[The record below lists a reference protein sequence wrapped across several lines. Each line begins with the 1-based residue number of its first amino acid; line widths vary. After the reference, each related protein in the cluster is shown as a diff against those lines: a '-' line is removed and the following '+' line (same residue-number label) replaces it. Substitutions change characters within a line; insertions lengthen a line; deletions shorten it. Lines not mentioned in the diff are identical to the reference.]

1 MAGITFDDLVPSA
14 NKAGSIS
21 FDDLVP
27 SKSNKNMN
35 PADIIVPQAGGG
47 ARAAAYGFSAGMIPF
62 ANRITSAMAA
72 GAVSPFVD
80 ETYSQL
86 YRQAMADTRA
96 TQEANPGMTTL
107 GNVAGAVSTL
117 PAAFSKTPQVT
128 GALSGAGRGL
138 KYVTDT
144 AGKLATARPFKGSGV
159 AAGAGNLAAK
169 MVGGA
174 AVAAPVTGAYF
185 AGEAQ
190 PGEMGEQF
198 MQGAKLGG
206 TLGAALPVAGAV
218 VGGLGGAAIKGAKN
232 IKAGIGAR
240 GADELD
246 DAAMAIK
253 DVATQQYAKMRQ
265 AGAVFSPNAT
275 QNIQAKISQTLAQDG
290 ALNPRLH
297 DKVLAVYDDISQGL
311 SKGAVGLD
319 ELDQWRQVLGDIAGN
334 FSDKV
339 NARKATIM
347 IKSIDDLVENVQ
359 PTDLISGG
367 KQAVDA
373 LKAGR
378 EAWARQSRF
387 RAVADIVKNSGNDVN
402 KLKRDLTKML
412 LNPKKTRGFSKQ
424 EMDALKE
431 AARQTTGEGI
441 MKMVGK
447 FGFDIGSG
455 SATGNTGLPVITGT
469 LTGLGS
475 LATGGTGG
483 IGVAIPAV
491 GTVARSTQ
499 KALGFGKA
507 ENLLKLIEQGGQV
520 TGKMVSELPQ
530 AEKNK
535 FLKYVAG
542 LPAAQA
548 TAIMNGTKDKVQ

>member
-1 MAGITFDDLVPSA
+1 MTALPPGFVLDGQSAPKAMVPEGFVLDGPKTRTWGQYAADVAENVPRRFLQGATFGFGEELSSGLAALPAYLNDKEFKTEYDKNLAFQRGKIQEAKQENPYLGGAAEIGGAIGPGIAAIPKSVLGW
-14 NKAGSIS
+14 AGS
-21 FDDLVP
+21 
-27 SKSNKNMN
+27 
-35 PADIIVPQAGGG
+35 GGRLARSLKG
-47 ARAAAYGFSAGMIPF
+47 AAV
-62 ANRITSAMAA
+62 
-72 GAVSPFVD
+72 GAP
-80 ETYSQL
+80 
-86 YRQAMADTRA
+86 
-96 TQEANPGMTTL
+96 
-107 GNVAGAVSTL
+107 VAGA
-117 PAAFSKTPQVT
+117 
-128 GALSGAGRGL
+128 SGAVYGYG
-138 KYVTDT
+138 T
-144 AGKLATARPFKGSGV
+144 GEGGV
-159 AAGAGNLAAK
+159 DNR
-169 MVGGA
+169 M
-174 AVAAPVTGAYF
+174 
-185 AGEAQ
+185 GEAAS
-190 PGEMGEQF
+190 MGT
-198 MQGAKLGG
+198 ASAIA
-206 TLGAALPVAGAV
+206 GAALPLGIGA
-218 VGGLGGAAIKGAKN
+218 VGGLTSAAVKGAGN
-232 IKAGIGAR
+232 VRAGIGAR
-240 GADELD
+240 GAEELD

-253 DVATQQYAKMRQ
+253 DIATQQYAKMRQ

-297 DKVLAVYDDISQGL
+297 DKVLAVYDDITQGL

-339 NARKATIM
+339 NARKATLM

-359 PTDLISGG
+359 LTDLISGG
-367 KQAVDA
+367 KEAVEA

-387 RAVADIVKNSGNDVN
+387 RAVADVVKNAGNDVN
-402 KLKRDLTKML
+402 KLKRDLSKML
-412 LNPKKTRGFSKQ
+412 INPKKTRGFSK
-424 EMDALKE
+424 EEIEALKT

-441 MKMVGK
+441 MKMMGK

-483 IGVAIPAV
+483 IGVAIPAI

-507 ENLLKLIEQGGQV
+507 EKLLQLIEQGGQV